1 MAENTGIV
9 SFFNDIIQQNLV
21 SHFDKPDQ
29 SLTFV
34 AGRVKQDTPNISA
47 NSDIQR
53 QTLAG
58 AVVGKVVDLNES
70 YYQVVKRNNWTSGA
84 IYNAYDPTKLNQ
96 NHYVL
101 VTEPNGSK
109 TVYLC
114 MENGDAYSTGRSSV
128 NRPDG
133 SIGSISPS
141 EDGYKWMALY
151 NITGNMVRFLTAKH
165 MPVPTLSQID
175 DAPSSS
181 SLKLSTS
188 ALNYWY
194 GNRGSLYRFDI
205 ADWIRD
211 LRWDEKPSLSLRE
224 RTNDEAQIELVTEF
238 DSDNVIA
245 ERRGWSIKDVVI
257 KKGGSGY
264 TTIFDSLF
272 INIEPKDN
280 IYNATLDNI
289 IGNEYNSILDAYGP
303 GIRPLFTLGALDF
316 PTLLGSDKAML
327 VLNMDSSSIEQITG
341 NKNYNTFS
349 LVRNLKTEKDG
360 QLVDIKNA
368 VKPGESFR
376 MTTILQIRSST
387 STSNFLSVAVIGGD
401 IHSFGSGTNSTN
413 NTVVAV
419 NTAARTMELSS
430 SSAINGEHFI
440 QNGVQVYNKGG
451 NTPSTIA
458 TAITA
463 STKADKNSSSSTTAA
478 IANFIGTGTN
488 NVQTSPT
495 KAITLPIH
503 RVSATPDR
511 YGTNVVYTQKFDTN
525 IVLDNN
531 GQNTLQL
538 SLLVGG
544 SEITAI

>member
-1 MAENTGIV
+1 MTEKTGIV

-21 SHFDKPDQ
+21 SHFDQPDQ

-34 AGRVKQDTPNISA
+34 AGRVKQDTPNVSGF
-47 NSDIQR
+47 SDLQK

-58 AVVGKVVDLNES
+58 AVVGRVVDLNES

-114 MENGDAYSTGRSSV
+114 MENGDSYDTGRLSV

-133 SIGSISPS
+133 AIGTITSS

-181 SLKLSTS
+181 SLKLSTA

-194 GNRGSLYRFDI
+194 ANRGSLYRFDI

-224 RTNDEAQIELVTEF
+224 RTNDEAQIELITEF
-238 DSDNVIA
+238 DSDNVIT
-245 ERRGWSIKDVVI
+245 ERRGWSIKDIVI

-272 INIEPKDN
+272 LSAEPKDN
-280 IYNATLDNI
+280 IYNATLDHI
-289 IGNEYNSILDAYGP
+289 VGNEYNSILDVYGP

-327 VLNMDSSSIEQITG
+327 VLTMDSSSIEQLTG

-376 MTTILQIRSST
+376 MTTILQIRNTT
-387 STSNFLSVAVIGGD
+387 STSAFVAVAAIGGD

-413 NTVVAV
+413 NTVVATNV
-419 NTAARTMELSS
+419 AARTMELAS

-440 QNGVQVYNKGG
+440 GNGVQVYNKGG
-451 NTPSTIA
+451 NAPSTIA
-458 TAITA
+458 TAISA
-463 STKADKNSSSSTTAA
+463 SSKADRNSSSATTAS
-478 IANFIGTGTN
+478 IANFIGSATN
-488 NVQTSPT
+488 NIQTSPT

-525 IVLDNN
+525 IILDNN